1 MTGTLFLVA
10 TPIGNLEDITL
21 RALRVLREADVIAA
35 EDTRRTSRLLAH
47 HGIETPSVSFHE
59 HNLRNRLPQLLSR
72 LERGERV
79 AVVSDAGTPSISDP
93 GLELVQAC
101 IERGIA
107 VDPIPGPSAPLA
119 AAVGSG
125 FPLLPWTIFG
135 FAPTRSKDRTS
146 WLSELSS
153 IPHTVCFFE
162 APHRVKA
169 TLDEVGKL
177 LGERQIVVARE
188 LTKIHQEFL
197 RGTARE
203 ISEVLVAAKGEF
215 TIMVGP
221 AIKKEDEAI
230 PATDRVLADDF
241 WSLTKSGDIPRRA
254 AISEVARRHNR
265 PARDVYAAVE
275 RLKMSV
281 E

>member
-21 RALRVLREADVIAA
+21 RALRVLREVDVIAA

-47 HGIETPSVSFHE
+47 HGIDTPSVSFHE
-59 HNLRNRLPQLLSR
+59 HNARNRVPQLLSR

-101 IERGIA
+101 IEKRIA

-119 AAVGSG
+119 AVVGSG
-125 FPLLPWTIFG
+125 FPLIPWTIFG
-135 FAPTRSKDRTS
+135 FAPNRSQDRKR
-146 WLSELSS
+146 WLSELAA

-162 APHRVKA
+162 APHRVRV
-169 TLDEVGKL
+169 TLTEAVDFF
-177 LGERQIVVARE
+177 GERPIVVARE

-197 RGTARE
+197 RGTAKE
-203 ISEVLVAAKGEF
+203 LANALIAPKGEF
-215 TIMVGP
+215 TVVVGP
-221 AIKKEDEAI
+221 ALAPEIESE
-230 PATDRVLADDF
+230 PAPDRVLAEDF
-241 WSLTKSGDIPRRA
+241 LFLTNNGGVARRS
-254 AISEVARRHNR
+254 AISQVAKRHNR

-275 RLKMSV
+275 RLKSSV